1 MIFFLHTDR
10 HNGPVNDVSFSP
22 NGETFA
28 TAGEDNIVKLWDKE
42 GELLETL
49 KGHTRPVKSLSF
61 SPKDNETLVSVGDDN
76 TVRIWKLNNTSS
88 LQVLTSHSAPAN
100 SVSFS
105 PKGQILASV
114 NNDVV
119 ELRSLPG
126 GEEPPQKLTLK
137 GYILAFSPDG
147 KTIATASN
155 SKDNPK
161 NNAVKLWNLNGQEL
175 KTSEGHKG
183 VVTSLSISSDG
194 QMIAFASED
203 NIRED
208 NTSEDNTSE
217 DNTVKLWHLNSEK
230 VETLGEAVSN
240 ISFSPNRPILALGGQ
255 DGTVKLWNVN
265 NKELK
270 NFGKHQER
278 VTSVSFSPDGQ
289 MIASASEDNTVKLWN
304 LDGKEVQTP
313 LIGYSVSF
321 SPDGQMIASASKDNT
336 VKLWNIDGKDPKT
349 LRGHDDLVTSIS
361 FSPDGQI
368 IASAS
373 EDNTVKLWSRDGKEY
388 SQP

>member
-1 MIFFLHTDR
+1 
-10 HNGPVNDVSFSP
+10 
-22 NGETFA
+22 
-28 TAGEDNIVKLWDKE
+28 
-42 GELLETL
+42 
-49 KGHTRPVKSLSF
+49 
-61 SPKDNETLVSVGDDN
+61 
-76 TVRIWKLNNTSS
+76 
-88 LQVLTSHSAPAN
+88 
-100 SVSFS
+100 VSFS

-208 NTSEDNTSE
+208 NTSEE
-217 DNTVKLWHLNSEK
+217 NTVKLWNLNGEK
-230 VETLGEAVSN
+230 VETLREAVSK

-278 VTSVSFSPDGQ
+278 VTSVSFSPNGQ

-304 LDGKEVQTP
+304 LHGKEVQTP

-321 SPDGQMIASASKDNT
+321 SPDGQMIASANKDNT

-368 IASAS
+368 IASGS
-373 EDNTVKLWSRDGKEY
+373 DGKTVKLWSRDGKEFATLKGLGTSIQSVSF
-388 SQP
+388 SQNGTMIAAASENQPVILWNLGLDYLLDRGCNWLRESNYLKTKKEYQEVCK